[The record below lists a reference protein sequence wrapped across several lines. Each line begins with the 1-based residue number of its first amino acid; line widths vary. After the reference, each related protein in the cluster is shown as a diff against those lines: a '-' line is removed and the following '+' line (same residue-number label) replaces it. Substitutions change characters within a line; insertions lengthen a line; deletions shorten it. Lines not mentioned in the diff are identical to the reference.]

1 VFAIRIYSGSN
12 DVCDTR
18 YYGSL
23 MTATG
28 RILIVSNSVSDF
40 RPANGSTCTGVV
52 ERYYLDEGTNK
63 FAIKRT
69 KTEKVQ

>member
-1 VFAIRIYSGSN
+1 
-12 DVCDTR
+12 
-18 YYGSL
+18 